1 MLSFVKRSSGSCES
15 ASEMSD
21 QTVAQCQDKLQKLL
35 FIMCS
40 CGVSGPTSIS
50 QSFLR
55 AFLKLCSNSVHFK
68 KRQSIEQAFSKCQ
81 EHNTGHVVG
90 ALKSTLPTVSAQISA
105 ISAWRHDF
113 WGKHETICPVFKNHT
128 CSLFFHRFL
137 PRKLSTNTVFLLSR
151 DLLTVSS
158 IHRSEVENATF
169 WSAKKHKKYFLAKI
183 FFAAVFHT
191 FWIIEKRE
199 KIFVSEAL

>member
-1 MLSFVKRSSGSCES
+1 MPGRSQMAVKNVFLQVLPLYNSPLSLEEKLILHMLSFVKRSSGSCES

-55 AFLKLCSNSVHFK
+55 TFLKLCSNSVHFK

-90 ALKSTLPTVSAQISA
+90 ALKSTLPTVSVQISA
-105 ISAWRHDF
+105 ISA
-113 WGKHETICPVFKNHT
+113 
-128 CSLFFHRFL
+128 
-137 PRKLSTNTVFLLSR
+137 
-151 DLLTVSS
+151 
-158 IHRSEVENATF
+158 
-169 WSAKKHKKYFLAKI
+169 
-183 FFAAVFHT
+183 
-191 FWIIEKRE
+191 
-199 KIFVSEAL
+199 